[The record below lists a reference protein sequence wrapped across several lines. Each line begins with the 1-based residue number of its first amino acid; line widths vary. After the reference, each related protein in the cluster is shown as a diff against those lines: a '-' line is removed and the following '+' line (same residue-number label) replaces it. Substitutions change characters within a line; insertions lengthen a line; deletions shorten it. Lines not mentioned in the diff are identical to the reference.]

1 MESVIGSEK
10 QPYLFR
16 VCAVKKGALL
26 LPEGAPSLRWQAAP
40 RSWEPLFLRPRAGWE
55 AGFTSRSSIAKFF
68 EKGLVISVN
77 ESQLGLFYGLSF
89 LCVAIAFA
97 FAAYLYLWVKKQKT
111 ENAKIQEVSLLIKQG
126 ANTFMRREYLVL
138 AKFAVVAAVVILVL
152 LPSPIWTGNIVDN
165 ISMAIAYLCGTALS
179 AIAGKIGIL
188 VATLSNGR
196 TAEAAQKG
204 IKPAFLI
211 GFRGGAVMGLLV
223 VGCSLL
229 GVAAV
234 LLVTGDSSIL
244 LGFSFGASSLALFAK
259 AGGGIFT
266 KTADVSADLTGKVEL
281 GIPEDDPRNP
291 AVIAD
296 NVGDNVGDVAGMGAD
311 LFDSNVAAMA
321 SALVL
326 AQSLS
331 GGDFNN
337 VSMVFCYAILG
348 LFASIIGIATAR
360 VGKKGDPTTALN
372 SSTYVTTAIYLV
384 LTAGATA
391 LFPGFSWRIW
401 GAAAVGLLVGVII
414 GITTDY
420 FTDDSKSPVKK
431 VAKASSS
438 GPAFTVLS
446 GISYGF
452 ISALPAMVGIA
463 ISALIAYK
471 LCEPMGEG
479 YAIFGISMAAVGM
492 LSIVGMIISNDAY
505 GPIVDNAR
513 GLAEMGGLG
522 EETIRT
528 ADELDSAGNTVKA
541 VTKGFSISA
550 AGLTVI
556 SLLGAFMSEA
566 NDALAAA
573 GRELITGFDIMSPT
587 VFFGVLVGAVVPAV
601 FSAMLIL
608 GVDKNAQ
615 RMVAEIH
622 RQFNS
627 IKGLREGK
635 PGVKPEYD
643 KCIDIATSGSLRELI
658 PAGLMSIIA
667 TVVVGFIGGPSAIGG
682 FLLGNIVS
690 GLLLAL
696 FMSNAGGL
704 WDNCKK
710 YIEAGA
716 EGGKGSDSHKAAVIG
731 DTVGDPFKDTAGPSI
746 NTQITVV
753 SLVSSL
759 LSSVFVMFSFFS

>member
-1 MESVIGSEK
+1 M
-10 QPYLFR
+10 
-16 VCAVKKGALL
+16 
-26 LPEGAPSLRWQAAP
+26 
-40 RSWEPLFLRPRAGWE
+40 
-55 AGFTSRSSIAKFF
+55 
-68 EKGLVISVN
+68 
-77 ESQLGLFYGLSF
+77 ESQLSLFYGLSF
-89 LCVAIAFA
+89 LTVAVAFA

-111 ENAKIQEVSLLIKQG
+111 GNARIQEVSALIREG
-126 ANTFMRREYLVL
+126 ANTFMRREYKIL
-138 AKFAVVAAVVILVL
+138 AKFALVAALVILVL
-152 LPSPIWTGNIVDN
+152 LPSPIWQGNPLEN
-165 ISMAIAYLCGTALS
+165 AAMAVAYIAGTVLS

-188 VATLSNGR
+188 VATLSNAR
-196 TAEAAQKG
+196 TAEGAQKG

-223 VGCSLL
+223 VGFSLL
-229 GVAAV
+229 GVAVV
-234 LLVTGDSSIL
+234 LMLTGDSGIL

-266 KTADVSADLTGKVEL
+266 KTADISADLTGKVEL

-321 SALVL
+321 SALVI

-331 GGDFNN
+331 GGAFANI
-337 VSMVFCYAILG
+337 SMVFCYAILG
-348 LFASIIGIATAR
+348 LLASVIGIATAR
-360 VGKKGDPTTALN
+360 IGKNGNPTRALN
-372 SSTYVTTAIYLV
+372 SSTYVTTGIFLA
-384 LTAGATA
+384 LTAAATA
-391 LFPGFSWRIW
+391 IFEGFSWRIW
-401 GAAAVGLLVGVII
+401 GASAVGLLVGVII

-420 FTDDSKSPVKK
+420 FTDDSKPIVRR
-431 VAKASSS
+431 VAHASGS

-463 ISALIAYK
+463 VSALVAYK

-479 YAIFGISMAAVGM
+479 YAVFGISMAAVGM

-541 VTKGFSISA
+541 VTKGFSIAA

-556 SLLGAFMSEA
+556 SLLGAFMAEV
-566 NDALAAA
+566 NGALEAA
-573 GRELITGFDIMSPT
+573 GRALITGFDIMSPT
-587 VFFGVLVGAVVPAV
+587 VFFGVLIGAAVPAV

-615 RMVAEIH
+615 RMVQEIH
-622 RQFNS
+622 RQFDS
-627 IKGLREGK
+627 IPGLREGRK
-635 PGVKPEYD
+635 GVKPEYG
-643 KCIDIATSGSLRELI
+643 KCIDIATSGALRELI
-658 PAGLMSIIA
+658 PAGLMSIAATIA
-667 TVVVGFIGGPSAIGG
+667 VGFIGGRLAIGG

-690 GLLLAL
+690 GLLIAL

-704 WDNCKK
+704 WDNAKK
-710 YIEAGA
+710 YIESGA
-716 EGGKGSDSHKAAVIG
+716 EGGKGSKAHKAAVIG

-759 LSSVFVMFSFFS
+759 MSSLFVWFSVFH

>member
-1 MESVIGSEK
+1 ME
-10 QPYLFR
+10 
-16 VCAVKKGALL
+16 
-26 LPEGAPSLRWQAAP
+26 
-40 RSWEPLFLRPRAGWE
+40 
-55 AGFTSRSSIAKFF
+55 
-68 EKGLVISVN
+68 N
-77 ESQLGLFYGLSF
+77 QLSLFYGFSF
-89 LCVAIAFA
+89 LTVALAFA
-97 FAAYLYLWVKKQKT
+97 FAAYLYLWVKKQRT
-111 ENAKIQEVSLLIKQG
+111 SNARIEEVSLLIKEG

-138 AKFAVVAAVVILVL
+138 AKFAAVAAVIIFIL
-152 LPSPIWTGNIVDN
+152 LPDPVWQGDILNNFT
-165 ISMAIAYLCGTALS
+165 MAIAYIAGTVLS

-196 TAEAAQKG
+196 TAEAAKEG
-204 IKPAFLI
+204 LKPAFLI

-234 LLVTGDSSIL
+234 LMLTGDSTIL

-266 KTADVSADLTGKVEL
+266 KTADISADLTGKVEL

-321 SALVL
+321 SALVI
-326 AQSLS
+326 AQSLVS
-331 GGDFNN
+331 ESFANI
-337 VSMVFCYAILG
+337 SMVFCYAILG
-348 LFASIIGIATAR
+348 LFASILGIATAR
-360 VGKKGDPTTALN
+360 VGKNGSPTRALN
-372 SSTYVTTAIYLV
+372 SSTYVTTAIFLV
-384 LTAGATA
+384 LTALATMV
-391 LFPGFSWRIW
+391 FEGFSWRIW
-401 GAAAVGLLVGVII
+401 GASAVGLLVGVII

-420 FTDDSKSPVKK
+420 FTDDTKPIVRR
-431 VAKASSS
+431 VAHASGS
-438 GPAFTVLS
+438 GPAFTILS

-452 ISALPAMVGIA
+452 ISALPAMAGIA
-463 ISALIAYK
+463 VSALIAYK
-471 LCEPMGEG
+471 ICEPMGEG
-479 YAIFGISMAAVGM
+479 YAIFGISMSAVGM

-566 NDALAAA
+566 NDALAEA
-573 GRELITGFDIMSPT
+573 GKELITGFDIMSPT
-587 VFFGVLVGAVVPAV
+587 VFFGILIGAAVPAV

-615 RMVAEIH
+615 RMVKEIH

-627 IKGLREGK
+627 IPGLKEGK
-635 PGVKPEYD
+635 KGVKPEYG
-643 KCIDIATSGSLRELI
+643 KCIDIATAGALKELI
-658 PAGLMSIIA
+658 PAGLMSIVA
-667 TVVVGFIGGPSAIGG
+667 TLLVGFIGGPLAVGG

-690 GLLLAL
+690 GLLIAL
-696 FMSNAGGL
+696 FMSNSGGL
-704 WDNCKK
+704 WDNAKK
-710 YIEAGA
+710 YIESGE
-716 EGGKGSDSHKAAVIG
+716 EGGKGSEAHKAAVIG

-759 LSSVFVMFSFFS
+759 MSSLFVLFSIF

>member
-1 MESVIGSEK
+1 MAYSHYGVYMEQNLS
-10 QPYLFR
+10 
-16 VCAVKKGALL
+16 
-26 LPEGAPSLRWQAAP
+26 
-40 RSWEPLFLRPRAGWE
+40 
-55 AGFTSRSSIAKFF
+55 
-68 EKGLVISVN
+68 
-77 ESQLGLFYGLSF
+77 LFYGLSF
-89 LCVAIAFA
+89 LTVVIAFA
-97 FAAYLYLWVKKQKT
+97 FALYLYLWVKKMKVQNQRIDEISK
-111 ENAKIQEVSLLIKQG
+111 LIKKG
-126 ANTFMRREYLVL
+126 ADTFMNREYRILGIF
-138 AKFAVVAAVVILVL
+138 AAVVAVIIFLI
-152 LPSPIWTGNIVDN
+152 LPQPIWEGQILSN
-165 ISMAIAYLCGTALS
+165 ISMVLAYIAGTVLS

-196 TAEAAQKG
+196 TAESATKG
-204 IKPAFLI
+204 IKSAFLV

-223 VGCSLL
+223 VGCSLF

-234 LLVTGDSSIL
+234 LMITGDTTIL

-266 KTADVSADLTGKVEL
+266 KTADVAADLTGKVEL

-311 LFDSNVAAMA
+311 LFDSNVAAA
-321 SALVL
+321 VSALVIASSL
-326 AQSLS
+326 A
-331 GGDFNN
+331 GGELNN
-337 VSMVFCYAILG
+337 ISMVFCYLLLG
-348 LFASIIGIATAR
+348 LLASVVGIATAK
-360 VGKKGDPTTALN
+360 VGKNGNPTHALN
-372 SSTYVTTAIYLV
+372 SSTYVTTAIFLV
-384 LTAGATA
+384 LTAIATA
-391 LFPGFSWRIW
+391 IFPGFSWRIW
-401 GAAAVGLLVGVII
+401 GASSVGLLVGVII

-420 FTDDSKSPVKK
+420 FTDDTKPIVRK
-431 VAKASSS
+431 VAHASAS

-446 GISYGF
+446 GVSYGF
-452 ISALPAMVGIA
+452 ISALPAMIGIA
-463 ISALIAYK
+463 VSALVAYK
-471 LCEPMGEG
+471 LCAPIGDG
-479 YAIFGISMAAVGM
+479 YAIFGIAMAAVGM

-522 EETIRT
+522 EETIRI

-541 VTKGFSISA
+541 VTKGFSIGA

-556 SLLGAFMSEA
+556 SLLGAFMSEV
-566 NDALAAA
+566 NEALVEA
-573 GRELITGFDIMSPT
+573 GKEIITGFDIMEPT
-587 VFFGVLVGAVVPAV
+587 VFFGILIGAVVPAV

-608 GVDKNAQ
+608 GVDRNAQ

-622 RQFNS
+622 RQFNE
-627 IKGLREGK
+627 IKGLKEGTSS
-635 PGVKPEYD
+635 PDYD
-643 KCIDIATSGSLRELI
+643 KCIDIATSGALKELV
-658 PAGLMSIIA
+658 PAGLMAILMTLA
-667 TVVVGFIGGPSAIGG
+667 VGFIGGPEAIGG

-704 WDNCKK
+704 WDNSKK
-710 YIEAGA
+710 YVEAGA
-716 EGGKGSDSHKAAVIG
+716 EGGKGSDAHKAAVIG

-759 LSSVFVMFSFFS
+759 CAAIFVALSIF

>member
-1 MESVIGSEK
+1 ME
-10 QPYLFR
+10 QNL
-16 VCAVKKGALL
+16 
-26 LPEGAPSLRWQAAP
+26 
-40 RSWEPLFLRPRAGWE
+40 
-55 AGFTSRSSIAKFF
+55 
-68 EKGLVISVN
+68 N
-77 ESQLGLFYGLSF
+77 LFYGLSF
-89 LCVAIAFA
+89 LTAVIAFA
-97 FAAYLYLWVKKQKT
+97 YAAYLYLWVKRQKLV
-111 ENAKIQEVSLLIKQG
+111 NKKIIEVAQLIREG
-126 ANTFMRREYLVL
+126 ANTFMGREYKIL
-138 AKFAVVAAVVILVL
+138 AAFGGVVAVLILVF
-152 LPSPIWTGNIVDN
+152 LPTPIWKNGAADN
-165 ISMAIAYLCGTALS
+165 IAMALAYIAGTVLS
-179 AIAGKIGIL
+179 AIAGKIGII
-188 VATLSNGR
+188 VASLSNGR
-196 TAEAAQKG
+196 SAEAAQKG

-234 LLVTGDSSIL
+234 LMIVGDASIL

-311 LFDSNVAAMA
+311 LFDSNVAAMT
-321 SALVL
+321 SAVVI

-331 GGDFNN
+331 GGAFNN
-337 VSMVFCYAILG
+337 VSMVFCYAVLG
-348 LFASIIGIATAR
+348 LLSSIIGIATAR
-360 VGKKGDPTTALN
+360 IGKNGSPTSALN
-372 SSTYVTTAIYLV
+372 NSTYVTTGVYMV
-384 LTAGATA
+384 LTAIAT
-391 LFPGFSWRIW
+391 LVFPGFSWRIW
-401 GAAAVGLLVGVII
+401 GAATVGLLVGVII

-420 FTDDSKSPVKK
+420 FTDDSKPIVKK
-431 VAKASSS
+431 CAHASAT

-446 GISYGF
+446 GVSYGF
-452 ISALPAMVGIA
+452 ISAMPAMVGIA

-471 LCEPMGEG
+471 LCEPMGPG

-513 GLAEMGGLG
+513 GLAEMGELG
-522 EETIRT
+522 EETIRI

-556 SLLGAFMSEA
+556 SLLGAFMSEVNA
-566 NDALAAA
+566 ALAAN
-573 GRELITGFDIMSPT
+573 GKEMISGFDIMDPT
-587 VFFGVLVGAVVPAV
+587 VFFGILVGAVIPAV

-627 IKGLREGK
+627 IKGLREGV
-635 PGVKPEYD
+635 PGVKPEYG
-643 KCIDIATSGSLRELI
+643 KCIDIATSGALRELI
-658 PAGLMSIIA
+658 PAGLMSILSTIA
-667 TVVVGFIGGPSAIGG
+667 VGVIGGPKAVGG

-704 WDNCKK
+704 WDNSKK
-710 YIEAGA
+710 YVESGH
-716 EGGKGSDSHKAAVIG
+716 EGGKGSQAHKSAVIG

-753 SLVSSL
+753 SLVASL
-759 LSSVFVMFSFFS
+759 LSGLFVAFSFFG

>member
-1 MESVIGSEK
+1 M
-10 QPYLFR
+10 
-16 VCAVKKGALL
+16 
-26 LPEGAPSLRWQAAP
+26 
-40 RSWEPLFLRPRAGWE
+40 
-55 AGFTSRSSIAKFF
+55 
-68 EKGLVISVN
+68 
-77 ESQLGLFYGLSF
+77 ESQLSLFYGLSF
-89 LCVAIAFA
+89 LTVAVAFA

-111 ENAKIQEVSLLIKQG
+111 GNARIQEVSALIREG
-126 ANTFMRREYLVL
+126 ANTFMRREYKIL
-138 AKFAVVAAVVILVL
+138 AKFALVAALVILAL
-152 LPSPIWTGNIVDN
+152 LPSPIWQGNPLENVA
-165 ISMAIAYLCGTALS
+165 MAVAYIAGTVLS

-188 VATLSNGR
+188 VATLSNAR
-196 TAEAAQKG
+196 TAEGAQKG

-223 VGCSLL
+223 VGFSLL
-229 GVAAV
+229 GVAVV
-234 LLVTGDSSIL
+234 LMLTGDSGIL

-266 KTADVSADLTGKVEL
+266 KTADISADLTGKVEL

-321 SALVL
+321 SALVI

-331 GGDFNN
+331 GGAFAN

-348 LFASIIGIATAR
+348 LLASVIGIATAR
-360 VGKKGDPTTALN
+360 IGKNGNPTRALN
-372 SSTYVTTAIYLV
+372 SSTYVTTGIFLA
-384 LTAGATA
+384 LTAAATA
-391 LFPGFSWRIW
+391 IFEGFSWRIW
-401 GAAAVGLLVGVII
+401 GASAVGLLVGVII

-420 FTDDSKSPVKK
+420 FTDDSKPIVRR
-431 VAKASSS
+431 VAHASGS

-446 GISYGF
+446 GMSYGF

-463 ISALIAYK
+463 VSALVAYK

-479 YAIFGISMAAVGM
+479 YAVFGISMAAVGM

-541 VTKGFSISA
+541 VTKGFSIAA

-556 SLLGAFMSEA
+556 SLLGAFMAEV
-566 NDALAAA
+566 NGALEAA
-573 GRELITGFDIMSPT
+573 GRALITGFDIMSPT
-587 VFFGVLVGAVVPAV
+587 VFFGVLIGAAVPAV

-615 RMVAEIH
+615 RMVQEIH
-622 RQFNS
+622 RQFDS
-627 IKGLREGK
+627 IPGLREGRK
-635 PGVKPEYD
+635 GVKPEYG
-643 KCIDIATSGSLRELI
+643 KCIDIATSGALRELI
-658 PAGLMSIIA
+658 PAGLMSIAATIA
-667 TVVVGFIGGPSAIGG
+667 VGFIGGPLAIGG

-690 GLLLAL
+690 GLLIAL
-696 FMSNAGGL
+696 FMSNSGGL
-704 WDNCKK
+704 WDNAKK
-710 YIEAGA
+710 YIESGA
-716 EGGKGSDSHKAAVIG
+716 EGGKGSKAHKAAVIG

-759 LSSVFVMFSFFS
+759 MSSLFVWFSVFH